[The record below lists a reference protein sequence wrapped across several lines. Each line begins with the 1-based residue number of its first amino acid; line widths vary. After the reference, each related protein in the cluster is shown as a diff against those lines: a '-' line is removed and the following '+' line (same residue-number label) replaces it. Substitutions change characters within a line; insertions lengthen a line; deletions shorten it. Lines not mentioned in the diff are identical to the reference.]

1 MKTNCLINQ
10 SFLTLKA
17 SVPTAVS
24 LITVL
29 ILSTDF
35 ETPCR
40 EVSTSSR
47 VKAFGTRKGSPH
59 DLFKRVSLC

>member
-29 ILSTDF
+29 IFQLILKHHVG
-35 ETPCR
+35 R
-40 EVSTSSR
+40 
-47 VKAFGTRKGSPH
+47 
-59 DLFKRVSLC
+59 

>member
-40 EVSTSSR
+40 EVSISSR

-59 DLFKRVSLC
+59 DLLKIVSLC